1 MAEKKKIQKK
11 TTQKRV
17 TKVTPVKKSKKV
29 EKEFKP
35 RFSWLLVLFV
45 PLLAFEAAMGISLL
59 TKVQKLN
66 LLQTW
71 QYLLVVV
78 VMAAIFAFSAYK
90 IIFSRKTGKVLKT
103 ILLVLT
109 FLLGALYC
117 YGSHYASHV
126 ITFVEGMTG
135 EHVQTETYS
144 VYVIKNGGYK
154 ELKNLQRQSVGYV
167 STNPNRAETEA
178 QLQNAVEHKAVDFEN
193 VGEIATALFDAKV
206 GAIVLNNSY
215 LDVLAETNLD
225 FENRTTVL
233 YSFEVRIDSPDEPIT
248 VDIKTEPFI
257 MYISGTDSRSGLNAV
272 ARSDVNMLAV
282 VNPKARKIL
291 LVSIPRDYYVQ
302 LHGTTGTKDKL
313 THAGIYGV
321 NMSKTTI
328 EDLFGIE
335 VNYTTKVSF
344 STVISVV
351 DTLGGIEIDSDQ
363 EFTAYTNKSCH
374 IQQGKQ
380 ILNSACA
387 LAYSRERYA
396 YTSGDRHRIQNQQ
409 DVTIAILNKLSDP
422 HYLAKYPKILENAE
436 GSFETTMSY
445 DEITNFA
452 KHQLSTLQG
461 WEVERIS
468 VDGYG
473 ASLPTYSMGAQNLYV
488 MIPDQATVD
497 AAKAKI
503 DEVMTAE

>member
-1 MAEKKKIQKK
+1 MTEHKVK
-11 TTQKRV
+11 
-17 TKVTPVKKSKKV
+17 TKVAPAKKAAPVKPVKKTAKRS
-29 EKEFKP
+29 
-35 RFSWLLVLFV
+35 RFSWLLALFV
-45 PLLAFEAAMGISLL
+45 PVLAFEAAMGVSLL

-66 LLQTW
+66 LLQVW
-71 QYLLVVV
+71 QLLLLVVV
-78 VMAAIFAFSAYK
+78 VAAIFAFSVYN
-90 IIFSRKTGKVLKT
+90 IIFSKKTGKALKA
-103 ILLVLT
+103 ILLVLA
-109 FLLGALYC
+109 FLLGVVYC
-117 YGSHYASHV
+117 YGAHYASHV
-126 ITFVEGMTG
+126 ISFVEGMTG

-144 VYVIKNGGYK
+144 VYVLKNGGYR
-154 ELKNLQRQSVGYV
+154 ELKNLQRQSVGYI
-167 STNPNRAETEA
+167 SINPNRAETET
-178 QLQNAVEHKAVDFEN
+178 QLQNVVEHKAADYDN
-193 VGEIATALFDAKV
+193 VGEIATALFDTKV
-206 GAIVLNNSY
+206 AAIVLNDSY

-233 YSFEVRIDSPDEPIT
+233 YSFDVRIDSPDEPVA

-282 VNPKARKIL
+282 VNPKTRKIL

-328 EDLFGIE
+328 EDLFDVEI
-335 VNYTTKVSF
+335 NYTTKVSF
-344 STVISVV
+344 GTVISVV
-351 DTLGGIEIDSDQ
+351 DTLGGIEIDSDR
-363 EFTAYTNKSCH
+363 ELTTHTNKSCH
-374 IQQGKQ
+374 IKQGKQ

-387 LAYSRERYA
+387 LAYARERYA
-396 YTSGDRHRIQNQQ
+396 YESGDRHRIQNQQ
-409 DVTIAILNKLSDP
+409 DVTIAIMNKLSDP
-422 HYLAKYPKILENAE
+422 HYLAKYPKILENAG

-452 KHQLSTLQG
+452 KHQLGTLQG
-461 WEVERIS
+461 WTVERIA

-503 DEVMTAE
+503 NEVMIAE